1 MPQAANE
8 PDESIEPDA
17 ATCRTKEKNH
27 MSQDLSRENPNQPL
41 RVAYQGERGAF
52 SEAAAKKLLG
62 THIESIPHRTFEE
75 MFEAVAGGSA
85 DCSMTPIENSLAG
98 SVLKN
103 YDLLETY
110 DLTII
115 GETNLRIVHN
125 LIAAPGV
132 ELADVRRVYS
142 HPVALAQCE
151 KFFRAHPQ
159 IEAISAHDTAG
170 SVRLVM
176 ENGRKEEAAIA
187 ANVAAEVY
195 DARILVEGIE
205 DNPQNFTRFLLLVKP
220 ERALSIATTNTSTQR
235 KTSII
240 FRVANRPAA
249 LFRAMAAFAL
259 RDINLIKL
267 ESRPIE
273 GRPWEYTFYLD
284 LIGDRKDLNV
294 ERALAHL
301 SEMTESIR
309 VLGSYF
315 WGSD

>member
-1 MPQAANE
+1 MNE
-8 PDESIEPDA
+8 ENKNK
-17 ATCRTKEKNH
+17 ATV
-27 MSQDLSRENPNQPL
+27 
-41 RVAYQGERGAF
+41 VAYQGERGAF

-62 THIESIPHRTFEE
+62 ANLESIPYRTFEE
-75 MFEAVAGGSA
+75 MFAAVASGVA

-98 SVLKN
+98 SVIKN
-103 YDLLETY
+103 YDLLEEH

-115 GETNLRIVHN
+115 GETSLKIVHN
-125 LIAAPGV
+125 LIAAPNV
-132 ELADVRRVYS
+132 QLEDLRRVYS

-159 IEAISAHDTAG
+159 IEAIPAHDTAG
-170 SVRLVM
+170 SVRIIM
-176 ENGRKEEAAIA
+176 ENKRPDEAAIA
-187 ANVAAEVY
+187 GSVAAEVY
-195 DARILVEGIE
+195 QANILVESIE
-205 DNPQNFTRFLLLVKP
+205 DNPQNFTRFLLLTKID
-220 ERALSIATTNTSTQR
+220 RADSITTTNTSNQR

-267 ESRPIE
+267 ESRPIA

-309 VLGSYF
+309 VLGSY